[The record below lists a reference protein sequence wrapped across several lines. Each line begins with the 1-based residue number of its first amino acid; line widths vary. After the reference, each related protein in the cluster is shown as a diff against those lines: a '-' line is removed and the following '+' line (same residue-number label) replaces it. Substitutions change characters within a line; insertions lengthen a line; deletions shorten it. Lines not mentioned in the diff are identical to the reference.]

1 MTITIVYEDGSE
13 YTHCVKRTFDAMVKA
28 RNYAFQSTV
37 KKVLLNGRRVWV

>member
-13 YTHCVKRTFDAMVKA
+13 YNHCVTRTFDAMIRA
-28 RNYAFQSTV
+28 RTYAFTNGV